1 MVIKLNAR
9 KSMSWEKG
17 LARQSKP
24 QHYSTTRQE
33 GLRKA
38 NLNISAME
46 EKPVITIMMYNSQIH
61 EAVGANRQV
70 CKISERR

>member
-1 MVIKLNAR
+1 MHGKAR
-9 KSMSWEKG
+9 VGKKG
-17 LARQSKP
+17 LARQSNP

-46 EKPVITIMMYNSQIH
+46 EKPVIMTYNFQIL
-61 EAVGANRQV
+61 EAVGVHRQV
-70 CKISERR
+70 CKIQ